1 MPRKSKDESIE
12 LNNEILVKD
21 KNKSNSKSKSKAST
35 SKVSSSTKKANA
47 SAKKAT
53 SKTNKVSLKSEKV
66 ITKKGTS
73 NSTSIQVPKSKKTSS
88 SKKVAKKK
96 TATPKKE
103 IMLSKVEYYD
113 LPYRYNETV
122 VKILAQTPTM
132 LFIYWDISDAD
143 RKAYIDKYGEDFFN
157 STKPVLKVTNRTMN
171 YSFEIDIND
180 FANSWYLHVND
191 ADCDYAV
198 ELGRRP
204 IYSNSNI
211 DNYIYVS
218 TSNDM
223 EMPNSHILFDKL
235 GRSVFFKNVKTNYIE
250 EKEISS
256 LSFIRNLGKVY
267 DIYELYKELYDGEI
281 NIEELD
287 KENMRLN
294 LSSSNSSTFK

>member
-1 MPRKSKDESIE
+1 MPRKSKDELKE

-21 KNKSNSKSKSKAST
+21 KSKSNSKSKS
-35 SKVSSSTKKANA
+35 
-47 SAKKAT
+47 KKAT
-53 SKTNKVSLKSEKV
+53 SKTNKVSSKSEKA

-88 SKKVAKKK
+88 RKNVAKKK
-96 TATPKKE
+96 TATAKKG
-103 IMLSKVEYYD
+103 ITLSNVEYYD

-235 GRSVFFKNVKTNYIE
+235 GRSVFFKNVKTN
-250 EKEISS
+250 
-256 LSFIRNLGKVY
+256 
-267 DIYELYKELYDGEI
+267 
-281 NIEELD
+281 
-287 KENMRLN
+287 
-294 LSSSNSSTFK
+294 

>member
-1 MPRKSKDESIE
+1 MPRKSKDELKE

-21 KNKSNSKSKSKAST
+21 KSKSNSKSKS
-35 SKVSSSTKKANA
+35 
-47 SAKKAT
+47 KKAT
-53 SKTNKVSLKSEKV
+53 SKTNKVSSKSEKA

-88 SKKVAKKK
+88 RKNVAKKK
-96 TATPKKE
+96 TATAKKG
-103 IMLSKVEYYD
+103 ITLSNVEYYD

-281 NIEELD
+281 NLEELD